1 MRVMSKLEK
10 FPAARSQGNW
20 DQGLVSRSVDTDTLD
35 RCSPML
41 SKALSVYHWS
51 NGAHR
56 KLLEIYLA
64 LYYERERRKEGG
76 KRLNACM
83 LASVLR

>member
-1 MRVMSKLEK
+1 
-10 FPAARSQGNW
+10 
-20 DQGLVSRSVDTDTLD
+20 
-35 RCSPML
+35 ML